1 MKPISVKKRT
11 IKTPPG
17 ERALT
22 AAIYILLGAFSLSTL
37 YPFVNIIAK
46 AFSGYTPNVTG
57 AVGLWPMEFQTGTF
71 MRVLTNPQF
80 FTSFWVSLR
89 VTVLDTGLS
98 LFFSSLAGYV
108 LSRERLKGRSFL
120 TACFVFTMMFS
131 GGMIPNYILVRSLH
145 MLDTLWALFLP
156 NVINVYNMLIIK
168 TAFEG
173 TPPALEESAKVDGA
187 SNFRIFY
194 SIMFPMIAPSVA
206 AVSLFLAVGYWN
218 EYWSAIMYITK
229 NALKPIQ
236 LYLLDV
242 VNYASDPLSGT
253 ESTFDFQDAPEG
265 IKSATIIVATLP
277 ILALYPFVQKYF
289 VKGVMIG
296 SVKE

>member
-1 MKPISVKKRT
+1 MKSKNKVKR
-11 IKTPPG
+11 PPQ
-17 ERALT
+17 ERVMMAVIYTVLAL
-22 AAIYILLGAFSLSTL
+22 FSLSTL
-37 YPFVNIIAK
+37 YPFINIIAK
-46 AFSGYTPNVTG
+46 AFSGYTANVTG
-57 AVGLWPMEFQTGTF
+57 SVLLWPKDVQTGTF
-71 MRVLTNPQF
+71 IRVVTNPQF
-80 FTSFWVSLR
+80 FTSFWVSVR
-89 VTVLDTGLS
+89 VTVYGTLLS
-98 LFFSSLAGYV
+98 LFFSSMAGYV

-145 MLDTLWALFLP
+145 MLDTLPSLFLP
-156 NVINVYNMLIIK
+156 NVISVYNMLILK

-187 SNFRIFY
+187 SNFRIFL
-194 SIMFPMIAPSVA
+194 SIMFPVVMPSLA

-229 NALKPIQ
+229 NELKPIQ
-236 LYLLDV
+236 MYLLDI
-242 VNYASDPLSGT
+242 VNYASDPLSGV
-253 ESTFDFQDAPEG
+253 ESTFAFQDAPEG
-265 IKSATIIVATLP
+265 IKSATIIVSTLP
-277 ILALYPFVQKYF
+277 VLLLYPFVQKYF

>member
-11 IKTPPG
+11 IKTPTG

-22 AAIYILLGAFSLSTL
+22 AAIYILLGAFPLSTL

-89 VTVLDTGLS
+89 VTGLGTGLAMC
-98 LFFSSLAGYV
+98 FSSLAGYG

-194 SIMFPMIAPSVA
+194 SIMFPMIAPGGV
-206 AVSLFLAVGYWN
+206 LGLG
-218 EYWSAIMYITK
+218 
-229 NALKPIQ
+229 
-236 LYLLDV
+236 
-242 VNYASDPLSGT
+242 
-253 ESTFDFQDAPEG
+253 
-265 IKSATIIVATLP
+265 
-277 ILALYPFVQKYF
+277 LALCLR
-289 VKGVMIG
+289 GLDLGGIRLG
-296 SVKE
+296 LRARGGICLAAGG

>member
-22 AAIYILLGAFSLSTL
+22 AAIYILLGTFSLSTL

-46 AFSGYTPNVTG
+46 AFSGYTPNVT
-57 AVGLWPMEFQTGTF
+57 GLWPMEFQTGTF

-89 VTVLDTGLS
+89 VTVLGTGLS

-145 MLDTLWALFLP
+145 MLDTL
-156 NVINVYNMLIIK
+156 
-168 TAFEG
+168 
-173 TPPALEESAKVDGA
+173 
-187 SNFRIFY
+187 
-194 SIMFPMIAPSVA
+194 MFPMIAPGGV
-206 AVSLFLAVGYWN
+206 LGLG
-218 EYWSAIMYITK
+218 
-229 NALKPIQ
+229 
-236 LYLLDV
+236 
-242 VNYASDPLSGT
+242 
-253 ESTFDFQDAPEG
+253 
-265 IKSATIIVATLP
+265 
-277 ILALYPFVQKYF
+277 LALCLR
-289 VKGVMIG
+289 GLDLGGIRLG
-296 SVKE
+296 LRARGGICLAAGG

>member
-1 MKPISVKKRT
+1 
-11 IKTPPG
+11 
-17 ERALT
+17 
-22 AAIYILLGAFSLSTL
+22 AFTG
-37 YPFVNIIAK
+37 K
-46 AFSGYTPNVTG
+46 A
-57 AVGLWPMEFQTGTF
+57 
-71 MRVLTNPQF
+71 
-80 FTSFWVSLR
+80 
-89 VTVLDTGLS
+89 GLS

-145 MLDTLWALFLP
+145 MLDTLWSLFLP

-187 SNFRIFY
+187 SNPRIFL

-218 EYWSAIMYITK
+218 EYWSAILYITK
-229 NALKPIQ
+229 NGLKPIQ

-253 ESTFDFQDAPEG
+253 ESTFAFQDAPEG